1 MWSGTSASYVRPSA
15 QGLSIPVSVS
25 PPRKISAIYLWRT
38 YIMLS
43 PVPRPRLPRTNKF
56 FPRPPPNDMNHTLVR
71 QYELRFSIYSSLFL
85 RELTIHIYYDILVKN
100 MHIYY
105 NVYMRRIPRT
115 NTKSRKNIIKKK
127 YSTRKTRSKQNGGS
141 RSPRITDYSNQ
152 DLTNKDL
159 SGANLSGA
167 NFSGANLSGANLTDA
182 NLTDA
187 NLKFVLMFRSFLK
200 GANLKGAN
208 LSRSDLAGTNL
219 ADANLTGANLKGAR
233 LDGINFVGATLTG
246 VDLEGANLEGSN
258 FEGVDLSDLDL
269 ESLNIQRANFK
280 DAEINKANLTNAN
293 LTGAH
298 LNFAN
303 MTHSLLI
310 GSNLTGANLTG
321 ANLIGADL
329 EGANLNGAN
338 LTNAD
343 LEGANLTG
351 ARLQGA
357 ILTGANLEDDSV
369 LRTMLDSPTST
380 SRAHPPSLREHL
392 LQRKSVKLTKY
403 TDNPFKNGRL
413 SNYNVILLEDVNYC
427 EYIQNKNNLLIF
439 FGKQVAFIDRD
450 TLRPFIDS
458 TSANPDN
465 IVYRCKDVDGAFMPR
480 NSNIISGPTLNMTAI
495 GLNGPIVPLEY
506 LDQVVKGD
514 HQIFM
519 IEPTDNVKKMPIAS
533 LGTRLGGS
541 VVSANHCQAFVN
553 KQFCSISYIDNRT
566 LLEACNTSH
575 PITGGKKKKT
585 IRKRHTQKRK
595 ITTKQR

>member
-1 MWSGTSASYVRPSA
+1 MR
-15 QGLSIPVSVS
+15 SIP
-25 PPRKISAIYLWRT
+25 I
-38 YIMLS
+38 
-43 PVPRPRLPRTNKF
+43 
-56 FPRPPPNDMNHTLVR
+56 
-71 QYELRFSIYSSLFL
+71 
-85 RELTIHIYYDILVKN
+85 
-100 MHIYY
+100 
-105 NVYMRRIPRT
+105 T
-115 NTKSRKNIIKKK
+115 NTKSRKNIIKTKH
-127 YSTRKTRSKQNGGS
+127 SSRKTRSKQNGGS
-141 RSPRITDYSNQ
+141 RSPRIPDYSNQ
-152 DLTNKDL
+152 DLTNKD
-159 SGANLSGA
+159 
-167 NFSGANLSGANLTDA
+167 FSGANLAGADFSGAKLSGADFTGANLTG
-182 NLTDA
+182 A
-187 NLKFVLMFRSFLK
+187 NLKFVLMFRSLLK
-200 GANLKGAN
+200 GANLTNVN
-208 LSRSDLAGTNL
+208 LSGSDLAGTNL

-233 LDGINFVGATLTG
+233 LDGINLAGATLTG
-246 VDLEGANLEGSN
+246 VDFEGANLEGSN

-280 DAEINKANLTNAN
+280 DAELNKVNLTNAN
-293 LTGAH
+293 LTGAN
-298 LNFAN
+298 LNFASI
-303 MTHSLLI
+303 THSLLI
-310 GSNLTGANLTG
+310 GSNLTGANLNG
-321 ANLIGADL
+321 AILTGADL
-329 EGANLNGAN
+329 EGANLNDAN

-369 LRTMLDSPTST
+369 LRTMHDSPTST
-380 SRAHPPSLREHL
+380 SISTLREHF
-392 LQRKSVKLTKY
+392 LQRNSVKLTKY

-450 TLRPFIDS
+450 TLRPFID
-458 TSANPDN
+458 TTTANPDN

-506 LDQVVKGD
+506 LDQVVKGY

-553 KQFCSISYIDNRT
+553 KQFCSISYIDNST
-566 LLEACNTSH
+566 LLEACKNYP

-585 IRKRHTQKRK
+585 IRKNNILKRK
-595 ITTKQR
+595 RKLTSKQRK

>member
-1 MWSGTSASYVRPSA
+1 
-15 QGLSIPVSVS
+15 
-25 PPRKISAIYLWRT
+25 
-38 YIMLS
+38 
-43 PVPRPRLPRTNKF
+43 
-56 FPRPPPNDMNHTLVR
+56 
-71 QYELRFSIYSSLFL
+71 
-85 RELTIHIYYDILVKN
+85 
-100 MHIYY
+100 
-105 NVYMRRIPRT
+105 MRRIPRT

-127 YSTRKTRSKQNGGS
+127 YSTRKTRSKQNGGWGWL

-152 DLTNKDL
+152 DLTNKD
-159 SGANLSGA
+159 
-167 NFSGANLSGANLTDA
+167 FSGANLKGADFSGAKLSGAN
-182 NLTDA
+182 
-187 NLKFVLMFRSFLK
+187 LK

-208 LSRSDLAGTNL
+208 LSRSDLKGASL
-219 ADANLTGANLKGAR
+219 KGANLKGANLLR
-233 LDGINFVGATLTG
+233 S
-246 VDLEGANLEGSN
+246 DLEGANLTD
-258 FEGVDLSDLDL
+258 VK
-269 ESLNIQRANFK
+269 LN
-280 DAEINKANLTNAN
+280 
-293 LTGAH
+293 
-298 LNFAN
+298 
-303 MTHSLLI
+303 
-310 GSNLTGANLTG
+310 
-321 ANLIGADL
+321 GADL
-329 EGANLNGAN
+329 EGANLPGAVLIRVNLKGANLKGANLPSSDLTNVDLEGADLRSARVSHSLLKNANLIGADLRSASVSHSLLKNANLIGAKLTNANFSDAFLTNADLEGADLEGAN

-343 LEGANLTG
+343 LKGANLEGANLTNADLKG
-351 ARLQGA
+351 AILTNARLQGAILTGTRLQGA
-357 ILTGANLEDDSV
+357 ILTGANLEDDSA

-413 SNYNVILLEDVNYC
+413 SNYNVILLEDVNFC

-495 GLNGPIVPLEY
+495 GLNGPSVPLEY

-566 LLEACNTSH
+566 LLEACNTSP

>member
-1 MWSGTSASYVRPSA
+1 M
-15 QGLSIPVSVS
+15 
-25 PPRKISAIYLWRT
+25 RKN
-38 YIMLS
+38 
-43 PVPRPRLPRTNKF
+43 P
-56 FPRPPPNDMNHTLVR
+56 
-71 QYELRFSIYSSLFL
+71 
-85 RELTIHIYYDILVKN
+85 
-100 MHIYY
+100 
-105 NVYMRRIPRT
+105 
-115 NTKSRKNIIKKK
+115 NTKSRKNLIKKK
-127 YSTRKTRSKQNGGS
+127 RSYRKTRSTQNGGS

-152 DLTNKDL
+152 DLTNKD
-159 SGANLSGA
+159 
-167 NFSGANLSGANLTDA
+167 FSGANLAGADFSGAKLSGADFTGANLTG
-182 NLTDA
+182 A
-187 NLKFVLMFRSFLK
+187 NLKFVLMFRSLLK
-200 GANLKGAN
+200 GANLTDVN
-208 LSRSDLAGTNL
+208 LSTSDLAGTNL
-219 ADANLTGANLKGAR
+219 ADANLTGANLKGSR

-280 DAEINKANLTNAN
+280 HAQLNNVNLTNAN
-293 LTGAH
+293 LTGAN
-298 LNFAN
+298 LN
-303 MTHSLLI
+303 
-310 GSNLTGANLTG
+310 
-321 ANLIGADL
+321 GADL

-380 SRAHPPSLREHL
+380 SIYHDSISHSTSTLREL
-392 LQRKSVKLTKY
+392 LKRKSVKLTKY
-403 TDNPFKNGRL
+403 PDNPFKNGIL
-413 SNYNVILLEDVNYC
+413 SSYNVILLEDVNYC
-427 EYIQNKNNLLIF
+427 EYIKNKNNLLIF
-439 FGKQVAFIDRD
+439 FGKQVAIIDRETLKQFID
-450 TLRPFIDS
+450 T
-458 TSANPDN
+458 TTVNPDN

-506 LDQVVKGD
+506 LDQVVKGV

-541 VVSANHCQAFVN
+541 VVSANHCQANVN
-553 KQFCSISYIDNRT
+553 KQMCTISYIENNT
-566 LLEACNTSH
+566 LLEACKPTE
-575 PITGGKKKKT
+575 PKTGGKKMKT

-595 ITTKQR
+595 LTTKQRKYNR

>member
-1 MWSGTSASYVRPSA
+1 
-15 QGLSIPVSVS
+15 
-25 PPRKISAIYLWRT
+25 
-38 YIMLS
+38 
-43 PVPRPRLPRTNKF
+43 
-56 FPRPPPNDMNHTLVR
+56 MNHTLVR
-71 QYELRFSIYSSLFL
+71 QYELRFSIFSFFISSGTHNTHIL
-85 RELTIHIYYDILVKN
+85 RCIIKN
-100 MHIYY
+100 VHIYY
-105 NVYMRRIPRT
+105 NMSMRRIPTT
-115 NTKSRKNIIKKK
+115 NSISRKNIIKKK
-127 YSTRKTRSKQNGGS
+127 HSNRKTRSKQNGGS

-152 DLTNKDL
+152 DLTNKD
-159 SGANLSGA
+159 
-167 NFSGANLSGANLTDA
+167 FSGANLAGADFSGAKLSGSDFTGANLTG
-182 NLTDA
+182 A
-187 NLKFVLMFRSFLK
+187 NLKFVLMFRSLLK

-280 DAEINKANLTNAN
+280 DAELNKVNLTNAN
-293 LTGAH
+293 LTGAY
-298 LNFAN
+298 LN
-303 MTHSLLI
+303 
-310 GSNLTGANLTG
+310 GANLKG
-321 ANLIGADL
+321 ANLSGAILIGTDL
-329 EGANLNGAN
+329 EGAN

-380 SRAHPPSLREHL
+380 SIYHDSMFHSTSTLREL
-392 LQRKSVKLTKY
+392 LKRKSVKLTKY
-403 TDNPFKNGRL
+403 PDNPFKNGIL
-413 SNYNVILLEDVNYC
+413 SSYNVILLEDVNYC
-427 EYIQNKNNLLIF
+427 EYIKNKNNLLIF
-439 FGKQVAFIDRD
+439 FGKQVAIIDRETLKQFID
-450 TLRPFIDS
+450 T
-458 TSANPDN
+458 TTVNPDN

-506 LDQVVKGD
+506 LDQVVKGV

-541 VVSANHCQAFVN
+541 VVSANHCQANVN
-553 KQFCSISYIDNRT
+553 KQMCTISYIENNT
-566 LLEACNTSH
+566 LLEACKPTE
-575 PITGGKKKKT
+575 PKTGGKNTRKKT